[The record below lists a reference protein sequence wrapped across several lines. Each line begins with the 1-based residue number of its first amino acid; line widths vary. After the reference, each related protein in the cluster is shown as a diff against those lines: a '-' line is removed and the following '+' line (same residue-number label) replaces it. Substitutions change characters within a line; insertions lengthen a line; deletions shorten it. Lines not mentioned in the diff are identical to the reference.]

1 MEKILGRKENIGLQ
15 MPGSMQRALLEKILG
30 IIEIFASKYR
40 AAKAGHISA
49 KGNGGKKINGE
60 KRKH

>member
-1 MEKILGRKENIGLQ
+1 MRTGTENLNNNYTKIAQQNNKILGRKG
-15 MPGSMQRALLEKILG
+15 EKTIL
-30 IIEIFASKYR
+30 ASKYR

-60 KRKH
+60 KRKQ